1 MTREDEAPQSPA
13 ESLGSATR
21 ALAEATAA
29 LTKVLSNQVKDVVP
43 EVGEVVASSLREAS
57 RGLAGASESVQRSTG
72 RTARRKA
79 RADQTRADLLAA
91 AARVI
96 AEHGYEG
103 ATVDDIAA
111 DAGYTKGAVYAHFGS
126 KEALFLTLAREQS
139 VQCAT
144 DEALEAAGGLA
155 GVYEESIRQGVG
167 DHSMLLGLE
176 VLAYGVRHPEARA
189 ELAPSVHEAFDV
201 LAGQIRDE
209 RARRRTAAPGAG
221 EEGSG
226 AEGAPEPPTQDDRDT
241 ALALS
246 AIASFAALY
255 GTLELGEEDAV
266 AAGSRLIRRLL
277 GP

>member
-29 LTKVLSNQVKDVVP
+29 LTKVLSSQVKDVVP
-43 EVGEVVASSLREAS
+43 EVGEVVANSLREAS

-79 RADQTRADLLAA
+79 RADQTRADLLTA

-96 AEHGYEG
+96 AAHGYES

-111 DAGYTKGAVYAHFGS
+111 EAGYTKGAVYAHFGS

-155 GVYEESIRQGVG
+155 EVYEESIRRGVG

-209 RARRRTAAPGAG
+209 RARVAAGPD
-221 EEGSG
+221 
-226 AEGAPEPPTQDDRDT
+226 APDARPDDVEPPTQDDRDT